1 MVREGGSALD
11 HHVIAL
17 HDWLETMAV
26 SQHVGHIRFLSGAV
40 FGKRGSAAAVALQ
53 ISDPLLQGDAIET
66 GADGRASIVLSDG
79 TVFNLA
85 PFSRVVLD
93 ELVQRSDRSLASA
106 QLSVSQGT
114 FAVYAGHLGKTANLS
129 INTPSG
135 LIRGIKGGAV
145 LSLSVATFMFVLIKE
160 LHADVRDVGLL
171 LDDIIKYTDLEHGS
185 FEIVT
190 KEAVPRVLMVDNPEV
205 MVVMQPTPTG
215 FSIQQVTVSSVQMAE
230 MLAASDE
237 AFATYRLAQADPFT
251 TGSIKKASGGG
262 GFFDPF
268 ADVQLTSSANTPLA
282 LQGNDTSLAS
292 DFTAIQ
298 APFVPPSA
306 RVPTPGTAV
315 AAVDDDGLA
324 AGNPASVAGD
334 LNANLLGGVNLS
346 EAVFTGVLGGS
357 LGLDGAGA
365 NGFSFAP
372 GLNGAMATV
381 GLETV
386 VYSLAGNE
394 LTAKVS
400 TGERIGSA
408 LFTAKITDP
417 TTGAYTVTL
426 HENVLHAGGPNGEGA
441 DAVVMLGYIITDADG
456 SSVNGSFLNIVFNDD
471 APSATDHAIQTIAE
485 GLSITGTLSFVAGA
499 DGATVTH
506 LNGTVLSFGADG
518 YSQQIDIGP
527 GLLKVKADGSY
538 SFAADA
544 VTLSPVPL
552 ALATLTVTDGDGD
565 TATATVSFQVIDA
578 NTPTPPGRD
587 PQGAPGQG
595 AASAAVDD
603 DGLPGGNPAST
614 TGDLD
619 ANLAGDTNPSEA
631 VFSGVLGGSVGLDG
645 AGANGF
651 SFAPQLNGATVTVG
665 LETATLSVVG
675 NLLTATVKDGAR
687 AGTELFEVEIT
698 NPATGAYTVTL
709 VNSVLQAGDPN
720 QEATDATVSFEYVI
734 TDADGS
740 AATGSILT
748 ITFND
753 DVPTAHADAN
763 SVIEGGVVGGNVLT
777 GAGADVFGAD
787 GPVATTPAGGVV
799 GVKAGNDTSSAVTTG
814 VGTQISG
821 AYGKLTLNA
830 DGSYSYD
837 GNPDMVPPLG
847 ATDVF
852 VYTIKDGDGDT
863 STATLTITLTD
874 SGIAA
879 PNDSDVTVEEKALDT
894 TITLPDLA
902 SGTVVGSLPGLATE
916 TDASSNQVNATSS
929 VAIVSY
935 ELVSGGNNPTAGT
948 YGTIKVNTDGSYV
961 YTLTKNYLNPTA
973 DDGVQTLSGLESFQ
987 YRATDA
993 NGNTA
998 FGFITVNIVDDVP
1011 TFTHITNAIIANAD
1025 NNILVGLHNLTF
1037 GADGEQSIEI
1047 TPLTSIAGLSYLAPV
1062 HNADGSVEL
1071 KAQVGGA
1078 DFFDLTINPDGT
1090 YTFNL
1095 IESRPTTSQTFG
1107 FGGLAGGQ
1115 GTNEFTL
1122 GDATFHSVG
1131 DVLKPTSNGFG
1142 VDDGNLDTGDQFL
1155 ITFSSVDIDKLS
1167 FLAEHEGSADFIMTW
1182 TTNTGET
1189 GTVSTS
1195 VNGTLA
1201 IDPIGDFTSMSF
1213 EVTGGKAKFDNF
1225 SYTKP
1230 VLPADQTLQFSIYGV
1245 DGDGDHSATQTL
1257 SITLLGAQA
1266 PNKPIMGTGGNE
1278 TIKGTADA
1286 DTLNGDNGSDVLN
1299 GGAGDDTLAG
1309 GNGADLFVVDGHS
1322 SAPNVGAGGTDTI
1335 EDFFASDGDQILVD
1349 VADLSS
1355 TIASALSISVDQ
1367 FDFGDILTD
1376 PTAWNGN
1383 ANQFYYDTSHQEL
1396 WYSADGWGADK
1407 IDLAHMATG
1416 VTPADV
1422 QGGIKIF

>member
-1 MVREGGSALD
+1 MIEGG
-11 HHVIAL
+11 V
-17 HDWLETMAV
+17 
-26 SQHVGHIRFLSGAV
+26 VGGNVLTGAGADV
-40 FGKRGSAAAVALQ
+40 F
-53 ISDPLLQGDAIET
+53 
-66 GADGRASIVLSDG
+66 GADG
-79 TVFNLA
+79 
-85 PFSRVVLD
+85 P
-93 ELVQRSDRSLASA
+93 
-106 QLSVSQGT
+106 
-114 FAVYAGHLGKTANLS
+114 
-129 INTPSG
+129 
-135 LIRGIKGGAV
+135 
-145 LSLSVATFMFVLIKE
+145 VATTPAGGV
-160 LHADVRDVGLL
+160 VG
-171 LDDIIKYTDLEHGS
+171 
-185 FEIVT
+185 V
-190 KEAVPRVLMVDNPEV
+190 
-205 MVVMQPTPTG
+205 
-215 FSIQQVTVSSVQMAE
+215 
-230 MLAASDE
+230 
-237 AFATYRLAQADPFT
+237 
-251 TGSIKKASGGG
+251 KA
-262 GFFDPF
+262 
-268 ADVQLTSSANTPLA
+268 
-282 LQGNDTSLAS
+282 GNDTS
-292 DFTAIQ
+292 
-298 APFVPPSA
+298 SA
-306 RVPTPGTAV
+306 VT
-315 AAVDDDGLA
+315 
-324 AGNPASVAGD
+324 
-334 LNANLLGGVNLS
+334 
-346 EAVFTGVLGGS
+346 TGVGTQIS
-357 LGLDGAGA
+357 
-365 NGFSFAP
+365 
-372 GLNGAMATV
+372 
-381 GLETV
+381 
-386 VYSLAGNE
+386 
-394 LTAKVS
+394 
-400 TGERIGSA
+400 
-408 LFTAKITDP
+408 
-417 TTGAYTVTL
+417 GAYGKLTL
-426 HENVLHAGGPNGEGA
+426 N
-441 DAVVMLGYIITDADG
+441 
-456 SSVNGSFLNIVFNDD
+456 
-471 APSATDHAIQTIAE
+471 
-485 GLSITGTLSFVAGA
+485 
-499 DGATVTH
+499 
-506 LNGTVLSFGADG
+506 
-518 YSQQIDIGP
+518 
-527 GLLKVKADGSY
+527 ADGSY
-538 SFAADA
+538 SYDGN
-544 VTLSPVPL
+544 PDMVPPL
-552 ALATLTVTDGDGD
+552 GATDVFVYTIKDGDGD
-565 TATATVSFQVIDA
+565 TS
-578 NTPTPPGRD
+578 
-587 PQGAPGQG
+587 
-595 AASAAVDD
+595 
-603 DGLPGGNPAST
+603 
-614 TGDLD
+614 
-619 ANLAGDTNPSEA
+619 
-631 VFSGVLGGSVGLDG
+631 
-645 AGANGF
+645 
-651 SFAPQLNGATVTVG
+651 
-665 LETATLSVVG
+665 TATLTITLTDSGIAAPNDSDVTVEEKALDTTITLPDLASGTVVG
-675 NLLTATVKDGAR
+675 SLPGLATETDASSNQVNATSSVAIVSYELVSGGNNPT
-687 AGTELFEVEIT
+687 AGTYGTIKVNTDGSYVYTLT
-698 NPATGAYTVTL
+698 KNYLNPTADDGVQTL
-709 VNSVLQAGDPN
+709 SGLESFQYR
-720 QEATDATVSFEYVI
+720 ATDANGNTAFGFITVNIV
-734 TDADGS
+734 
-740 AATGSILT
+740 
-748 ITFND
+748 D